1 MFCLNCGNTIVENVQ
16 FCNRCGK
23 PVRAAAV
30 TRNGKQVQPKY
41 VSIVKKKKNDNLN
54 LKLGLIIGSVASLL
68 LLVIMIALLIPK
80 NEKEDFKQEQNII
93 VQEKAPMEQ
102 EQVPAITN
110 NNTESMVNNNNTTN
124 NNTEFMVNNNNT
136 TNNLN
141 TDNVGIPDVYY
152 KILREIYD
160 ALCKE
165 KEMGDWGFVYQ
176 YFESDLAYA
185 ENIDEIL
192 AVFGYCIMD
201 INHDGIE
208 ELIISSQGYDTIC
221 AMFTMSGS
229 DAVQV
234 IYGYPYETYNLLNNG
249 KIYYNFH
256 INSGL
261 YGMGL
266 YNFQGTELVKIISF
280 SAEELTGKG
289 SPSNFY
295 CHDLNGT
302 AEISKKEFEES
313 RLIESSNQ
321 IVIFDCIPFESF
333 K

>member
-1 MFCLNCGNTIVENVQ
+1 MFCLNCGNTMVEHVQ

-30 TRNGKQVQPKY
+30 TRNGNQAQPKY

-54 LKLGLIIGSVASLL
+54 LKLGLIIGSVVPLL

-80 NEKEDFKQEQNII
+80 NEKEDFEQEQNVI

-110 NNTESMVNNNNTTN
+110 NNTES
-124 NNTEFMVNNNNT
+124 MVNNNNT

-160 ALCKE
+160 ALCKG
-165 KEMGDWGFVYQ
+165 KEEGKWEFVCQ
-176 YFESDLAYA
+176 YFESSLAYA

-192 AVFGYCIMD
+192 AVCGYCIMD

-208 ELIISSQGYDTIC
+208 ELIISSQGYGDSRYDTIC

-234 IYGYPYETYNLLNNG
+234 ISGASFENYLLLNNG
-249 KIYYNFH
+249 KIYSYFY

-261 YGMGL
+261 YGKAL
-266 YNFQGTELVKIISF
+266 YDFQGTELVKIISF
-280 SAEELTGKG
+280 SAEDLTGKG

-302 AEISKKEFEES
+302 TEISEKEFEES
-313 RLIESSNQ
+313 LDVHSNQ
-321 IVIFDCIPFESF
+321 NVIFDCIPFESF